1 MKIFVAFVCLAALLQ
16 SPPQARGQSIA
27 DAYVVMSA
35 GTRLLLSST
44 MDESFSATDRRWIL
58 HAAQGMPNR
67 LSWGFRHTV
76 ASIALYESRRA
87 GLDPALVLAI
97 IQIESAFRKYAIS
110 SAGALGLM
118 QIMPFWKDEIG
129 QPAHDLFDT
138 RQNIRF
144 GCLVLRHYLDL
155 EKGDMPRALARYN
168 GSLGRSDYP
177 NAVFAAL
184 SSWQGKLP

>member
-1 MKIFVAFVCLAALLQ
+1 MKAFVAFVCLAALLQ
-16 SPPQARGQSIA
+16 SPPARGQSIA

-118 QIMPFWKDEIG
+118 QIMPFWKEEIG
-129 QPAHDLFDT
+129 QPAHDLFDM